1 MPTELRNS
9 QLPEEEEE
17 QEEEEEE
24 KEATLIKSRDPHLA
38 GGGLNFLEEK
48 T

>member
-9 QLPEEEEE
+9 QLP
-17 QEEEEEE
+17 EEEEE
-24 KEATLIKSRDPHLA
+24 KEATLIKSRDPHVA
-38 GGGLNFLEEK
+38 GGELNFLEEK